1 MMNIAD
7 IATNEYVEV
16 DAETRLG
23 KIRSLFEQK
32 NPKGLVVVK
41 DGEYAGVITQTQL
54 LQSHVKDDAKAA
66 GLIRT
71 APQVER
77 TADVRDVA
85 RLLVEGGVKIAP
97 VFEADRLWGIVTADA
112 ILDAVLENLDAIDV
126 SDILT
131 EEVVTVET
139 DTNIGR
145 AISLLRENGISRLP
159 VVDEQNSLVGIVT
172 TYDIVDVVVRRM
184 DKPTRG
190 DRSGDTD
197 RVLDM
202 PVYDVMSSPVET
214 VPARATV
221 RTAVETMLGNDYG
234 GVIITPEGDDRR
246 VVGVVTKTDVLR
258 ALSYTEREQMD
269 VQVTNVSLLDSL
281 TRETIREEIAGVAEK
296 YQKMQVRHAHVR
308 FHEHK
313 ERLRGTP
320 LIQCQIRLRTTHGQA
335 AGTGEGYGAS
345 QAFRVAMD
353 KLERRVLEAK
363 GIQADEEYRG
373 QLLRK
378 LGEL

>member
-1 MMNIAD
+1 MNIAD

-23 KIRSLFEQK
+23 KIRSLFEQR
-32 NPKGLVVVK
+32 NPKGLVVVE

-66 GLIRT
+66 GLTRT
-71 APQVER
+71 APRVER
-77 TADVRDVA
+77 TADVREVA

-97 VFEADRLWGIVTADA
+97 VFEADRLWGIVTANA
-112 ILDAVLENLDAIDV
+112 ILKAVLENLDAIDV

-131 EEVVTVET
+131 AEVVTVGT
-139 DTNIGR
+139 DTNVGR

-172 TYDIVDVVVRRM
+172 TYDIVDIVVRRM
-184 DKPTRG
+184 DKPTQG

-214 VPARATV
+214 VPATATV
-221 RTAVETMLGNDYG
+221 RTAVETMLENDYG
-234 GVIITPEGDDRR
+234 GVVITPEGEDRR

-269 VQVTNVSLLDSL
+269 VQVTNVSLLGSL

-296 YQKMQVRHAHVR
+296 YQKMRVRHAHVR

-320 LIQCQIRLRTTHGQA
+320 LIQCQIRLRTTQGQV

-363 GIQADEEYRG
+363 GIRADEEYRG

>member
-1 MMNIAD
+1 MNIAD

-32 NPKGLVVVK
+32 NPKGLVVVE

-66 GLIRT
+66 GLTRT
-71 APQVER
+71 APRVER

-112 ILDAVLENLDAIDV
+112 ILEAVLENLDAIDV

-139 DTNIGR
+139 DTTLGR
-145 AISLLRENGISRLP
+145 AISLLRENGVSRLP

-172 TYDIVDVVVRRM
+172 TYDIVDVVIRRM

-214 VPARATV
+214 VPATATV
-221 RTAVETMLGNDYG
+221 RAAVETMLGNDYG
-234 GVIITPEGDDRR
+234 GVVVTPAGDDRR

-296 YQKMQVRHAHVR
+296 YQKMRVRHAHVR

-320 LIQCQIRLRTTHGQA
+320 LIQCQIRLRTTQGQA

>member
-1 MMNIAD
+1 MNIAD
-7 IATNEYVEV
+7 IATNDYVEV

-32 NPKGLVVVK
+32 NPKGLVVVE

-66 GLIRT
+66 GLTRT

-112 ILDAVLENLDAIDV
+112 ILEAVLENLDAIDV

-145 AISLLRENGISRLP
+145 AISLLRENGISRVP

-214 VPARATV
+214 VPATATV

-234 GVIITPEGDDRR
+234 GVIITPEGDNRR

-281 TRETIREEIAGVAEK
+281 TRETIREEIAGVAKK

-320 LIQCQIRLRTTHGQA
+320 LIQCQIRLRTTQGQA

-373 QLLRK
+373 QLLQK

>member
-1 MMNIAD
+1 MNIAD
-7 IATNEYVEV
+7 IATNEYIEV

-32 NPKGLVVVK
+32 NLKGLVVVQ
-41 DGEYAGVITQTQL
+41 DGEYAGIITQTQL

-66 GLIRT
+66 GLTRT

-77 TADVRDVA
+77 TADIREVA
-85 RLLVEGGVKIAP
+85 RLLVESSVKIAP

-112 ILDAVLENLDAIDV
+112 ILEAVLENLDAIDV
-126 SDILT
+126 GDILT
-131 EEVVTVET
+131 EDVVTVET
-139 DTNIGR
+139 DAHVGR

-159 VVDEQNSLVGIVT
+159 VVDDQNSLVGIVT
-172 TYDIVDVVVRRM
+172 TYDIIDVVVRRM

-197 RVLDM
+197 SVLDM
-202 PVYDVMSSPVET
+202 PVSDVMSSPVET
-214 VPARATV
+214 VPATATV
-221 RTAVETMLGNDYG
+221 RAAVEPMLTNDYG
-234 GVIITPEGDDRR
+234 GAVVTPVDDDRQ
-246 VVGVVTKTDVLR
+246 VAGVITKTDVLR

-281 TRETIREEIAGVAEK
+281 TRETIREEVASVSDK
-296 YQKMQVRHAHVR
+296 YQKMRVRHAHVR

-313 ERLRGTP
+313 EQLRGTP
-320 LIQCQIRLRTTHGQA
+320 LMQCQIRLRTNRGQV

-353 KLERRVLEAK
+353 KLERRVLEIK
-363 GIQADEEYRG
+363 GIPADEEYRG